1 MEKLRCSNC
10 RGMKKVAKLGGMMGD
25 CNLCRGT
32 GEIHAIKPVVVKME
46 SLPMVNAI
54 IEATAQALP
63 TQIEEINLIHG
74 QGIKTITIDE
84 IPQHNHV
91 FSPSGNTVVNDP
103 IVRIDPKKAKFRK
116 KSKG

>member
-1 MEKLRCSNC
+1 MEKVRCSNC

-32 GEIHAIKPVVVKME
+32 GEIDSIKPVVVKME
-46 SLPMVNAI
+46 SLPMTNAI

-63 TQIEEINLIHG
+63 VSDMPTHSHG
-74 QGIKTITIDE
+74 VFDEAVVKTYERPTSEVIID
-84 IPQHNHV
+84 
-91 FSPSGNTVVNDP
+91 DP
-103 IVRIDPKKAKFRK
+103 LTRIDPKKAKFRK